1 MYMRPMYH
9 TLWQRLQEPRRFIQ
23 ILAGPRQVGKTT
35 LAHQDMD
42 DLTMPAHFASAD
54 DPGLQDTTR
63 IQQPAKPFASCIA
76 SHAIC
81 LLRLGRTLSPTSP
94 SSVFGV
100 CVYVRPSSV
109 DSSRVMV

>member
-9 TLWQRLQEPRRFIQ
+9 TLWQRLQEPRSFIQ

-35 LAHQDMD
+35 LGHQVMD

-54 DPGLQDTTR
+54 DPGLQDTTW

-76 SHAIC
+76 NITEQRFRC
-81 LLRLGRTLSPTSP
+81 LH
-94 SSVFGV
+94 
-100 CVYVRPSSV
+100 VRPAV
-109 DSSRVMV
+109 VGGQIEGNGVGACRADHT

>member
-9 TLWQRLQEPRRFIQ
+9 TLWQRLHEPRRFIQ

-54 DPGLQDTTR
+54 DP
-63 IQQPAKPFASCIA
+63 
-76 SHAIC
+76 
-81 LLRLGRTLSPTSP
+81 
-94 SSVFGV
+94 
-100 CVYVRPSSV
+100 
-109 DSSRVMV
+109 